1 MSWHGWPVDVCVMEE
16 AATDAATQKELYAVR
31 EQMRALAI
39 REKELLTEIA
49 QQALIPPQRIG
60 C

>member
-1 MSWHGWPVDVCVMEE
+1 MEE

-49 QQALIPPQRIG
+49 QQALIPPQRMG